1 LAESSLATTAEQLSE
16 QGKLVQK
23 LANDI
28 GLLEK
33 QVKRSSDQATQ
44 SAGAVKRQMAKALE
58 ARVREKET
66 RANTVALETYK
77 GVGRAARARQG
88 ARGRAE
94 VGGRAGRVGE
104 GGRGRHAEMQA
115 TKKMTELKVDTG
127 VRSMYTSVPARVA
140 ENTNAEQLSVRH
152 MAAVL
157 NGTGARARTS
167 TWLPTPFI
175 TRATSSVSSTK
186 PTACSRSSRAP
197 CSTPST

>member
-1 LAESSLATTAEQLSE
+1 MKKRRRTLEQTIQKEKLELEAMREELKEFQSSLHQDEQRLGGLHTCTACQSKDEDYKVLGDLWSTAVTDWQAPIKAESSLATTAEQLSE

-77 GVGRAARARQG
+77 GVVAQL
-88 ARGRAE
+88 E
-94 VGGRAGRVGE
+94 L
-104 GGRGRHAEMQA
+104 A
-115 TKKMTELKVDTG
+115 T
-127 VRSMYTSVPARVA
+127 
-140 ENTNAEQLSVRH
+140 
-152 MAAVL
+152 
-157 NGTGARARTS
+157 
-167 TWLPTPFI
+167 
-175 TRATSSVSSTK
+175 
-186 PTACSRSSRAP
+186 RSSRAR
-197 CSTPST
+197 